1 VNFISELIKSKIL
14 SKAVVFS
21 CMDHLLLKRGK
32 MVNIEGIVMLLDK
45 FGTELNSSDSINKMK
60 QNELKELNN
69 KLEPYFRELNKLA
82 EESDNSLPGFIKY
95 KIINLNE
102 KKSRGWQESKVDQV
116 LKIKSMKEVHD
127 EFEQSIK
134 ESSQNT
140 QTQVISSQND
150 NPVPGQI
157 LNDLKAWKA
166 LKLAK
171 KKESQFDWRPIENLY
186 KKERKTIANIFEA
199 FGEAVVDFITE
210 YDDIEYCCS
219 YIKAILIFY
228 KLTKRDKNDTAL
240 VVLKCLS
247 NLNDYLLDN
256 KNLIDLWCNMLYLV
270 ISCEIFYWYDLEK
283 LVNLVEEQYSVV
295 YEVACKTVQK
305 FYGDYD
311 RKTIFAELKRLK
323 FFQCL

>member
-1 VNFISELIKSKIL
+1 
-14 SKAVVFS
+14 
-21 CMDHLLLKRGK
+21 MDHLLLKREK
-32 MVNIEGIVMLLDK
+32 LINIEGIVMLLDK

-82 EESDNSLPGFIKY
+82 ESDNSLPGFIKY

-102 KKSRGWQESKVDQV
+102 KKNRGWQESKVDQV

-134 ESSQNT
+134 ESNQNT
-140 QTQVISSQND
+140 QTQITSSQND
-150 NPVPGQI
+150 NPVSGQI
-157 LNDLKAWKA
+157 LSDLKAWKA

-228 KLTKRDKNDTAL
+228 KLTKRDKNDIAL
-240 VVLKCLS
+240 VMLKCLS

-256 KNLIDLWCNMLYLV
+256 KNLIDLWCNILHLV
-270 ISCEIFYWYDLEK
+270 ISYEIFFWYDLEK
-283 LVNLVEEQYSVV
+283 LDNLVEEQYSVV
-295 YEVACKTVQK
+295 YEVACKTIQK

-311 RKTIFAELKRLK
+311 RKTIFTELKRLK
-323 FFQCL
+323 FFNAYELLFKKIRENNNF